1 MDKTLYVSDLD
12 GTLLTPREDLSSFTI
27 RVLNRLVE
35 QGVAFTYA
43 TARSQ
48 HSADVVT
55 RGLTKSL
62 PVIIYNG
69 AFIRRGERRETLL
82 RQLLPGPSVARA
94 RQVFGEA
101 GISPLVYT
109 MAQGVERVLAED
121 RVEEQGE
128 KESSQEQTTV
138 ICDGEDGEEVV
149 LLTQYYPS
157 FRGALVVCPGGDD
170 PQVQLAITQA
180 VSALTGLG
188 SDRITICA
196 GD

>member
-1 MDKTLYVSDLD
+1 MKWNWNMPN
-12 GTLLTPREDLSSFTI
+12 G
-27 RVLNRLVE
+27 E
-35 QGVAFTYA
+35 QW
-43 TARSQ
+43 RSW
-48 HSADVVT
+48 
-55 RGLTKSL
+55 
-62 PVIIYNG
+62 
-69 AFIRRGERRETLL
+69 L
-82 RQLLPGPSVARA
+82 RQYKLVLVLAVVGLVLVAWPTQRTATSSPDTQGQKAEEESFSVEELEQRLAQAISRIQGAGDATVLLS
-94 RQVFGEA
+94 
-101 GISPLVYT
+101 LD
-109 MAQGVERVLAED
+109 QGVERVLAED

-128 KESSQEQTTV
+128 KERSQEQTTV
-138 ICDGEDGEEVV
+138 LCDGEDGEEVV